1 MLFRYYDP
9 RVLSVYLPTCNPEEV
24 TSLFGPVSRFLME
37 SDGVAA
43 MLMFENKS
51 GTLSQKKKMIAEE

>member
-1 MLFRYYDP
+1 
-9 RVLSVYLPTCNPEEV
+9 
-24 TSLFGPVSRFLME
+24 ME

>member
-9 RVLSVYLPTCNPEEV
+9 RVLSLYLPTCNAEEV

-37 SDGVAA
+37 SDGVKAV
-43 MLMFENKS
+43 LMFENKS
-51 GTLSQKKKMIAEE
+51 GKLSQKKKALTQE